1 MKNDN
6 KRLENLRELLVRLRD
21 EMTARVKSIRQEQ
34 DGDALTS
41 PGDVMD
47 VAKSLA
53 DEETHTSLLERAQT
67 QLRQIDNAL
76 GQLERGDYGIC
87 ANCGDEIPL
96 ARLQAIPFATYCV
109 ECQEKVQRGAP
120 GQADVRAAAYKQWTP
135 PVETDEGSAVSDEGN
150 NTADEVNVRQGTAF
164 GPEEEEIDEDAPP
177 ELEEPTGGRRGRPA
191 KKRS

>member
-6 KRLENLRELLVRLRD
+6 KRLEHLRELLVRLRD
-21 EMTARVKSIRQEQ
+21 ETTTRMRSIRQEQ

-53 DEETHTSLLERAQT
+53 DVETQASLLERAQT
-67 QLRQIDNAL
+67 QLRQIESAL
-76 GQLERGDYGIC
+76 SQLKRGDYGIC

-109 ECQEKVQRGAP
+109 ECQEKLNRGAP
-120 GQADVRAAAYKQWTP
+120 GQGDVRASAYKQWTP

-150 NTADEVNVRQGTAF
+150 NAADEVNVHQASAF
-164 GPEEEEIDEDAPP
+164 GPEEDEIDEDALPN
-177 ELEEPTGGRRGRPA
+177 LEEPTAGRRGRPA